1 MKKIFMSLLISVFA
15 LSVCA
20 QKGEK
25 AIGLNVGYGSEIEN
39 VSIGAKFN
47 YGLTDQIRLSPSF
60 NYFLKKDGLSAYEFN
75 ADVHY
80 LLEVAPKI
88 SLYPLAGLN
97 YSSWKYSADVD
108 FLGISLSASDSK
120 LGLNLGGGL
129 GLQLSEN
136 MSVGFELKYVI
147 VSDMDQIVPSFNLM
161 FKF

>member
-1 MKKIFMSLLISVFA
+1 MKKVLLSLLISVFA
-15 LSVCA
+15 LGVYA

-25 AIGLNVGYGSEIEN
+25 SIGLNLGYGSEIES
-39 VSIGAKFN
+39 VAIGAKFN

-80 LLEVAPKI
+80 LFEVAPKI
-88 SLYPLAGLN
+88 SAYPLAGLN
-97 YSSWKYSADVD
+97 YTSMKYSADIMG
-108 FLGISLSASDSK
+108 LSISTSDSE

-129 GLQLSEN
+129 GYQFSDNITL
-136 MSVGFELKYVI
+136 GFELKYV
-147 VSDMDQIVPSFNLM
+147 VSDADQLVPTFNIM